1 MEIAP
6 GDSSRSGREKRAPP
20 SLPSKVQAR
29 VSIEAGIAMPWH
41 KYTGSFGRSIS
52 IEHYGA
58 SAPAGEL
65 FEKFGFTTAAV
76 VKAAQ
81 ESLAAANK

>member
-1 MEIAP
+1 
-6 GDSSRSGREKRAPP
+6 
-20 SLPSKVQAR
+20 
-29 VSIEAGIAMPWH
+29 MPWH